1 MTRYGA
7 TAIGQQVVLLSSMA
21 AKTLFRRLLRCTFA
35 ALGAVAACD
44 ASALCL
50 PYTDPQLARYET
62 LMGTDP
68 AQVVEIVSTRLASS
82 ATRDPILR
90 ASLYSLQTEAHGS
103 LERYAE
109 ARDAAQNGL
118 ALIADVRDPIH
129 VNLLQQGAM
138 NTFDE
143 ERVPGMIA
151 TVEAARAAQMPGSA
165 ADACL
170 LVALGALEHFAG
182 QTHRA
187 SLHLTRAYRMSTG
200 PERRKQRVL
209 AADVLSLV
217 MSDEGDFTQAL
228 ALLQEVIDYQSE
240 NGATF
245 DLAVSRFMRG
255 GVLRDAKDHRGALLE
270 FEASRRLGSQMKDTL
285 GVAYANLYMCLSN
298 IDLGALREARG
309 QCIDAL
315 QPFEIARAGD
325 PKKQTLAALAEI
337 DLRESAPAAA
347 LMRLDVVLDPAS
359 GDLAQHRLAAM
370 HELRAR
376 AHDALGHHAEALT
389 DYKAYM
395 QRSKAAMDAERVR
408 ETTALRA
415 RFETD
420 REIERNDFLQR
431 ELAAQSWQ
439 LRWMIA
445 AAAAGVVVIALL
457 SVLLV
462 LDRRQKL
469 LLARLARV
477 DDLTGLPN
485 RRHMLEIAST
495 AFEQARRGGTAMTIA
510 VIDLDHFK
518 LINDQFGHAV
528 GDRVLQEFA
537 RACRQAIRE
546 GDSLGRWG
554 GEEFLVVLPRT
565 TLDTALG
572 VVERV
577 REAAQGI
584 RGGAL
589 PDTLR
594 VSLSAGLATN
604 EGAPARLEEVITNA
618 DAALYDAKKSGRD
631 LVCVAQESYSL
642 ASTGVRRALKHS
654 GIALST
660 GAFER
665 QAAAMRSQPPPRPPT

>member
-1 MTRYGA
+1 
-7 TAIGQQVVLLSSMA
+7 MA
-21 AKTLFRRLLRCTFA
+21 ANTPLHRSLRCVLA
-35 ALGAVAACD
+35 ALGAVFAGE

-50 PYTDPQLARYET
+50 SYADPEFARYET

-68 AQVVEIVSTRLASS
+68 AWVAEIVSTRLASS
-82 ATRDPILR
+82 ATKDPALR
-90 ASLYSLQTEAHGS
+90 ASLYSLQTEAQGS

-109 ARDAAQNGL
+109 AREAARNGL
-118 ALIADVRDPIH
+118 ALVADARDPIR

-151 TVEAARAAQMPGSA
+151 SVEAARAAQERGSPA
-165 ADACL
+165 EACL
-170 LVALGALEHFAG
+170 LVALGALEHFSG
-182 QTHRA
+182 QAHRA
-187 SLHLTRAYRMSTG
+187 SLHLTQAYRMSVG
-200 PERRKQRVL
+200 AERRQQRVL

-217 MSDEGDFTQAL
+217 MSDEGDFAQAL
-228 ALLQEVIDYQSE
+228 ALLQEVIDYQTE

-255 GVLRDAKDHRGALLE
+255 AVLRDAKDHRGALVE

-298 IDLGALREARG
+298 VDLGALREARG

-315 QPFEIARAGD
+315 QPFDIAQAGD
-325 PKKQTLAALAEI
+325 PRKQTLAALAEI
-337 DLRESAPAAA
+337 DLRENAPAAA
-347 LMRLDVVLDPAS
+347 LERLDAVLDAAS
-359 GDLAQHRLAAM
+359 GDLAQHRIAAM

-376 AHDALGHHAEALT
+376 AHDALGHHEQALT

-395 QRSKAAMDAERVR
+395 ERSKAAMDAERMR

-431 ELAAQSWQ
+431 ELAAQSRQ
-439 LRWMIA
+439 LRWTIV
-445 AAAAGVVVIALL
+445 AAAAGVMVIALL
-457 SVLLV
+457 SVLLI
-462 LDRRQKL
+462 LNRRQKV
-469 LLARLARV
+469 LLARLARA

-485 RRHMLEIAST
+485 RRHMLEIATT
-495 AFEQARRGGTAMTIA
+495 AFELARRSSTPLTVA

-518 LINDQFGHAV
+518 RINDQFGHAT

-537 RACRQAIRE
+537 HVCRATIRE
-546 GDSLGRWG
+546 SDACGRWG
-554 GEEFLVVLPRT
+554 GEEFLIVLPHT

-577 REAAQGI
+577 RAAAQGI
-584 RGGAL
+584 RGGTL
-589 PDTLR
+589 PESLR

-604 EGAPARLEEVITNA
+604 EGAAARLEDVITNA

-660 GAFER
+660 GRFER
-665 QAAAMRSQPPPRPPT
+665 REAAPPSRPPARLLP